1 MIQVYVMF
9 MITNLIE
16 PRMEKLILKNIDW
29 ENTLSNKTQERTKIM
44 HMYIWVIVALNQL
57 FKTGSFN

>member
-1 MIQVYVMF
+1 MF

-57 FKTGSFN
+57 FKTGSFNY

>member
-1 MIQVYVMF
+1 MF

-29 ENTLSNKTQERTKIM
+29 ENTLSNKTQELTKIM
-44 HMYIWVIVALNQL
+44 HMYIWVIVALKRDLLIN
-57 FKTGSFN
+57 

>member
-1 MIQVYVMF
+1 MF

-44 HMYIWVIVALNQL
+44 HMYTWVIVALNQL

>member
-1 MIQVYVMF
+1 MF

-29 ENTLSNKTQERTKIM
+29 ENTLSNKTQELTKIM